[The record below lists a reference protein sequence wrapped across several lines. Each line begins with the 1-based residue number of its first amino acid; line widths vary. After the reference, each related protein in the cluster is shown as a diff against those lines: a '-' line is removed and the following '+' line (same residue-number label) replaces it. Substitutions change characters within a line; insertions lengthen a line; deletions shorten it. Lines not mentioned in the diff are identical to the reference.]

1 MRQVEALVNRSQA
14 RKRNA
19 RKARNLT
26 PEVVDLENRLAQ
38 HLGTQV
44 KLFPRKN
51 KNQGRIE
58 IQYFSLD
65 DLDRVLEA
73 LKLPRQ

>member
-1 MRQVEALVNRSQA
+1 MEALVNRSQA

-19 RKARNLT
+19 RQARNLT
-26 PEVVDLENRLAQ
+26 PEILDLESRLSR
-38 HLGTQV
+38 HLGTQT
-44 KLFPRKN
+44 KIYPRKN
-51 KNQGRIE
+51 KSQGRIE

-73 LKLPRQ
+73 VKLPPQ